1 LRMKRSLLV
10 QSSFTFL
17 NPLQPSGT
25 TLSCEGGSLG
35 TIGLTVVTGFFLQ
48 PRFRL
53 LQHHLFFFL
62 LHSSLV
68 MQLNRG
74 LGLVVDVVVG
84 VVVGM
89 VVTGFFLQPRFRLL
103 QHHLF
108 FFLLHSSLVMQLN
121 RGLGLVVDVVVGV
134 VVGMVVTGSVTFNGA
149 GVVTGFKGG
158 KTGGKTGT
166 MGGVVVLG

>member
-25 TLSCEGGSLG
+25 TLNCEGGSLG
-35 TIGLTVVTGFFLQ
+35 GLTVVTGFFLQ

-89 VVTGFFLQPRFRLL
+89 VVTGT
-103 QHHLF
+103 
-108 FFLLHSSLVMQLN
+108 M
-121 RGLGLVVDVVVGV
+121 G
-134 VVGMVVTGSVTFNGA
+134 VTFNGA